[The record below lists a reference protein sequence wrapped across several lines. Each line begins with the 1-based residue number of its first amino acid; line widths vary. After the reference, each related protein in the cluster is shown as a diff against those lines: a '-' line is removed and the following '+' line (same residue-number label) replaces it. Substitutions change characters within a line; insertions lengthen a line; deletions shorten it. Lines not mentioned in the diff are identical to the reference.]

1 MKKKKKSIVD
11 AYQILSP
18 TPRDSDASWGGR
30 AGGAGEGLGLR
41 DLSFY
46 KHPGISVA
54 GVSVPHFEKHCS
66 RGV

>member
-1 MKKKKKSIVD
+1 MQ
-11 AYQILSP
+11 A
-18 TPRDSDASWGGR
+18 GGGG
-30 AGGAGEGLGLR
+30 AGGAGEGLELR
-41 DLSFY
+41 NLRFY